1 VNVLPWKKLHAIR
14 DMVDVM
20 HKTSIDIFE
29 NAKRGLDKG
38 DDARER
44 IAKGKDIMSALRKPS
59 RRVIVQPNADHD
71 DVVKANMLASE
82 GDKLPDE
89 ELIAQ
94 VS

>member
-1 VNVLPWKKLHAIR
+1 
-14 DMVDVM
+14 MM

-29 NAKRGLDKG
+29 NAKRGLDKC

-44 IAKGKDIMSALRKPS
+44 IAKGKDIMSALSKPS
-59 RRVIVQPNADHD
+59 RRVIFPSNADND
-71 DVVKANMLASE
+71 DLVKANMLASE